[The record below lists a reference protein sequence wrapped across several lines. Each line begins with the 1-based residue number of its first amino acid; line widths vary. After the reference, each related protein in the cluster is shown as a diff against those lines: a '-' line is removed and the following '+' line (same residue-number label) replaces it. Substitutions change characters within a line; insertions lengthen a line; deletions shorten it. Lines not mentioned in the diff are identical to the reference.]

1 MRIGYRN
8 FIHMLL
14 RSPMPF
20 PPVGCIKTVGYSPV
34 RSRRVLFL
42 WATISVIVGLT
53 YSIILIQSAFIS
65 LLIYDESWR
74 KKTSEMW
81 STVSR
86 SSFDVGGVALDTS
99 SNKDQW
105 TWSIIQILVC
115 MTEATGY
122 LRHRRRIYVTILDRA
137 FFRWHCMLSLSAFQ
151 NCVIWT

>member
-1 MRIGYRN
+1 MYFHHSHARTSISRLKKKNKQTNHSKTFTCRPHKDGVEILVKIGYRN

-34 RSRRVLFL
+34 RSRRVLFF

-74 KKTSEMW
+74 KRTSEMW
-81 STVSR
+81 LTVSR

-105 TWSIIQILVC
+105 TRTFIRC
-115 MTEATGY
+115 
-122 LRHRRRIYVTILDRA
+122 
-137 FFRWHCMLSLSAFQ
+137 
-151 NCVIWT
+151 